1 MEKRKIVGIL
11 FSIAILLLILNIV
24 IKKPVQAN
32 EKTTGKDLNSEEIK
46 AKFFDAMKSV
56 GLENDWI
63 IVKRNY
69 GEDRKWLPNYYY
81 VEIPIDLPIPIV
93 IREVQNEFDGS
104 NLNLDCKEEKL
115 NGKTTIDFVTGREL
129 RQKAVLTYDADVRRN
144 AGSIGLMVLVP
155 GDIGKNE
162 FESLLDIPEY
172 FTSIL
177 VPSKN
182 ATLLKK
188 EIKKRDKNYAVLLN
202 DDITPMDYSLKSSY
216 PDFRIRNAITAI
228 VADFSDADFF
238 MIDNNSDIF
247 SSPKYRV
254 ISREFK
260 RRNIKLV
267 EENSFVNLRLDAE
280 SKMETDFDNVV
291 KKTTGGKSV
300 EIILTVD
307 GLQSLLS
314 DISKFRKIGFKFVNP
329 GSLILK

>member
-1 MEKRKIVGIL
+1 MEKKKIVGIL
-11 FSIAILLLILNIV
+11 FSVAILLLILNIV
-24 IKKPVQAN
+24 IKKPVKAN
-32 EKTTGKDLNSEEIK
+32 EKTSGKDLTSEEIK
-46 AKFFDAMKSV
+46 TKFFDAMKNV
-56 GLENDWI
+56 GLEKDWI

-81 VEIPIDLPIPIV
+81 VEIPNDLPIPLV
-93 IREVQNEFDGS
+93 IREVQNEFDES
-104 NLNLDCKEEKL
+104 NLNLECTEEKL
-115 NGKTTIDFVTGREL
+115 NGRTTIDFVSGGEL
-129 RQKAVLTYDADVRRN
+129 KQKAVLAYDSEVRRN
-144 AGSIGLMVLVP
+144 AGSVGLMVLVP
-155 GDIGKNE
+155 GNIGKNE

-182 ATLLKK
+182 AAILKK

-202 DDITPMDYSLKSSY
+202 DDITPMNYSLKSSY
-216 PDFRIRNAITAI
+216 PDFRIRNAISAI
-228 VADFSDADFF
+228 VTDFSDADFF

-247 SSPKYRV
+247 SSSKYSI

-267 EENSFVNLRLDAE
+267 EQNSFVNLTSDSE
-280 SKMETDFDNVV
+280 SKMETDFDDVV
-291 KKTTGGKSV
+291 KKTIGGKSV

-307 GLQSLLS
+307 GLSNLLS

-329 GSLILK
+329 GSLILQ